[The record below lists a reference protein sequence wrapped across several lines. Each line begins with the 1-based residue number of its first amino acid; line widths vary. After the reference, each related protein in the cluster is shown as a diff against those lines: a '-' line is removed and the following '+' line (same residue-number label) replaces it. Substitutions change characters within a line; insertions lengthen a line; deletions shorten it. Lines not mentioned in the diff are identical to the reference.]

1 MFKVGDIVVG
11 INKPGWSLA
20 GLTGKVVLTNSNYD
34 DTCLV
39 YFGGRHGEYYVN
51 PELLRL
57 DKGQMR
63 SDKLNKL
70 LDV

>member
-1 MFKVGDIVVG
+1 MFKVGDIVVA
-11 INKPGWSLA
+11 IKKPGWNLA
-20 GLTGKVVLTNSNYD
+20 GLTGKVRLTNSQYD

-39 YFGGRHGEYYVN
+39 NFGSHGEYYVN

-63 SDKLNKL
+63 KDKLNEL
-70 LDV
+70 LR

>member
-20 GLTGKVVLTNSNYD
+20 GLTGKVIMTASNYD

-39 YFGGRHGEYYVN
+39 KFGSHGEYYVN

-57 DKGQMR
+57 DKMQIR
-63 SDKLNKL
+63 RDKLNQILK
-70 LDV
+70 